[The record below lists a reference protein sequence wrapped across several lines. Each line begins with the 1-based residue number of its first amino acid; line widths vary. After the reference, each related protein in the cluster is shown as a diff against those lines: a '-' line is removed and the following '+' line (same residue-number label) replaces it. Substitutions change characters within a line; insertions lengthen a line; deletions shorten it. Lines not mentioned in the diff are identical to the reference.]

1 LKIVVNGEL
10 QEEVSPECTV
20 LKLLEEKAVVI
31 KTAVVELNGEILK
44 QEQWQSRVL
53 QAGDNLEILVF
64 MGGG

>member
-1 LKIVVNGEL
+1 MRIVVNGEL

-31 KTAVVELNGEILK
+31 KTAVVELNGEILE
-44 QEQWQSRVL
+44 QEQWQSVIL
-53 QAGDNLEILVF
+53 QADDNLEILVF

>member
-1 LKIVVNGEL
+1 MNGEL

-31 KTAVVELNGEILK
+31 KTAVVELNGEILE
-44 QEQWQSRVL
+44 QEQWQSVIL
-53 QAGDNLEILVF
+53 QADDNLEILVF

>member
-1 LKIVVNGEL
+1 MKIVVNGEL